1 MTPPEL
7 AAVAQLAPSPETRT
21 ASKSLV
27 TKLLAVIQ
35 EIPTI
40 AKRGFN
46 NFNGYSFATAEDI
59 INAVRGPLA
68 KHGVLVYASLKDRA
82 YETIKTAQGKDA
94 WREAITLRF
103 VVTDGESEIAFDV
116 PGEGQDFGDKA
127 IFKAITGAE
136 KYGLRLLLHLPF
148 GDDPEADSME
158 TKQHQQGKSQTKPVP
173 REAPKAVPT
182 FAPRPAPPLLTVPPP
197 PPSLGKPPAPAPTE
211 ATREATPPGPPVPP
225 GPPKA
230 TEKQIH
236 AIYSLKKALGVDDE
250 RFQKVI
256 KERYGVESPE
266 GLSKSQA
273 SELLDLMKGER
284 QRYPRS

>member
-7 AAVAQLAPSPETRT
+7 AAVAPIAPSQETRT

-40 AKRGFN
+40 AKKGFN
-46 NFNGYSFATAEDI
+46 SFNGYSFATAEDI

-68 KHGVLVYASLKDRA
+68 KHGVLVYASLKERA

-103 VVTDGESEIAFDV
+103 VVTDGESEITFDV
-116 PGEGQDFGDKA
+116 PGEGQDFSDKA

-158 TKQHQQGKSQTKPVP
+158 TKQHQQGKAQTKPVP

-182 FAPRPAPPLLTVPPP
+182 FSPRPAPPLLTVPPP
-197 PPSLGKPPAPAPTE
+197 MANPPAPAPTE
-211 ATREATPPGPPVPP
+211 PPKEAVPPIPPTPPTPS
-225 GPPKA
+225 KA
-230 TEKQIH
+230 TERQVN
-236 AIYSLKKALGVDDE
+236 AILSLKKALGVDDE
-250 RFQKVI
+250 RFLKVV
-256 KERYGVESPE
+256 KERFGVDAPAD
-266 GLSKSQA
+266 LTKSQA

>member
-1 MTPPEL
+1 MTPPES
-7 AAVAQLAPSPETRT
+7 AALSLAPSPETRP

-35 EIPTI
+35 EIGTI
-40 AKRGFN
+40 PKRGYNSFN
-46 NFNGYSFATAEDI
+46 SYSYPLAEDI

-68 KHGVLVYASLKDRA
+68 KHGILVYASLKDRA
-82 YETIKTAQGKDA
+82 YEIIKTAQGKDA

-103 VVTDGESEIAFDV
+103 VVTDGESEITFDV

-158 TKQHQQGKSQTKPVP
+158 TKQHQQGKAQTKPVP

-182 FAPRPAPPLLTVPPP
+182 FAPRFAPPLLTVPPP
-197 PPSLGKPPAPAPTE
+197 LANPPAPAPTE
-211 ATREATPPGPPVPP
+211 PPKEAVPPIPPTPPTPS
-225 GPPKA
+225 KA
-230 TEKQIH
+230 TERQVN
-236 AIYSLKKALGVDDE
+236 AILSLKKALGVDEE
-250 RFQKVI
+250 RFLKVV
-256 KERYGVESPE
+256 KERFGVDAPAD
-266 GLSKSQA
+266 LSKSAA
-273 SELLDLMKGER
+273 SELLDLMKGE
-284 QRYPRS
+284 QRYART